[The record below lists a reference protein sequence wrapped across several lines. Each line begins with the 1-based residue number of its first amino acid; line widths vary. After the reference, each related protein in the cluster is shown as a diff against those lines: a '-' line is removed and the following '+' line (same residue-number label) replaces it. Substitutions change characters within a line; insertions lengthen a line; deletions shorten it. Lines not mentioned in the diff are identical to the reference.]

1 MPEYDTHHAGE
12 AHSAAHEVSSI
23 EVAMEDY
30 KALSDSEIEA
40 FFQDLDKDKNGFVD
54 FGELEKKLHE
64 VHEEL
69 APDLK
74 RHHITHPSRRDLE
87 KNESHSRKGD
97 GLHAFLC
104 QLLPECDAKISKED
118 FIVRVRRLRV
128 PSQKQTDSNE
138 QDKGDKEKEREL
150 PMRRRIRAYWAVHG
164 PTILFMTFVVA
175 LTLGFS
181 LWQGLIYFL
190 RQRYRDAYGLGVGFA
205 KLAAGALYPVLFFML
220 LSMSRHFSTFL
231 RRNYI
236 ISRFINWDLSQ
247 EFHIRMSIAGL
258 VLASMHAIAHLSGT
272 LVHGSRASNQEA
284 IAGIQGP
291 DSVSRTYGSYVRS
304 LPGWTGIVALL
315 CFWII
320 SLCSMPFI
328 RGKSYEIFQLGHL
341 LMFPMIGMLCAHGTA
356 MLLQH
361 PMLGYWLAFPTLLVL
376 FERGWR
382 FLRGFMSVPAR
393 VKILDTDAVLL
404 VCKHPSGKDWK
415 YNAGQY
421 ILLQVPD
428 ISFFQW
434 HPFTVSY
441 CKGDVLHVHI
451 KFEGDWTTALK
462 DLSEDRNIR
471 VGIDGP
477 FGAPAQRFYDYSH
490 SIIIGG
496 GIGITPFSAI
506 LADLEDHFTGLC
518 DPWAERRHSHSFS
531 ISHNHSHSRAH
542 SKARDGTSQPGSRP
556 ISRSNSKPPSRR
568 VSRTREGRRITL
580 PPSSEIPTSLSKRQ
594 PPFKHPSPARRVDFH
609 WTVREKNNLLWFS
622 DLLNRTISG
631 AQPLAHNGDL
641 ELNIHTHITAKRK
654 NISTHV
660 FRYLLDSYRTE
671 AAPYSALTGLKQPSH
686 FGRPDFDDIL
696 ERHFEEIVEA
706 GITEKK
712 IGVFVSFFP
721 CVIRLCFLFD
731 LLTFSFQYCGT
742 PVVGE
747 ILSDRCHMLTAK
759 ARDNGLKIKY
769 EFMMEVFG

>member
-1 MPEYDTHHAGE
+1 MPERDTHPSDG
-12 AHSAAHEVSSI
+12 AHSDAYDVSSI
-23 EVAMEDY
+23 EVASEEY
-30 KALSDSEIEA
+30 KVLSDEEIEA

-54 FGELEKKLHE
+54 FEELEKKLQE
-64 VHEEL
+64 VHKEL

-74 RHHITHPSRRDLE
+74 KHHITHPSRRDLE
-87 KNESHSRKGD
+87 KNESHDRKGD

-118 FIVRVRRLRV
+118 FVARVRRLRV
-128 PSQKQTDSNE
+128 PSQKQTDSDE
-138 QDKGDKEKEREL
+138 QDKGDKEKEHEL
-150 PMRRRIRAYWAVHG
+150 PTRRRVRAYWAVHG

-181 LWQGLIYFL
+181 LWQGLTYFL
-190 RQRYRDAYGLGVGFA
+190 GQAYRDAYGLGVGFA

-231 RRNYI
+231 RKNYL
-236 ISRFINWDLSQ
+236 ISRLINWDLSQ
-247 EFHIRMSIAGL
+247 EFHIRMSITGL
-258 VLASMHAIAHLSGT
+258 VLATMHAISHLSGT
-272 LVHGSRASNQEA
+272 LVQGSSASRQEA
-284 IAGIQGP
+284 VARILGP
-291 DSVSRTYGSYVRS
+291 ESVPRTYGSYVRS

-320 SLCSMPFI
+320 SLCSMPLI
-328 RGKSYEIFQLGHL
+328 RNNSYEIFQLGHL

-376 FERGWR
+376 FERVWR
-382 FLRGFMSVPAR
+382 FLRGFMKVPAR
-393 VKILDTDAVLL
+393 VKVLDTDAVLL
-404 VCKHPSGKDWK
+404 TCKHPKGQDWK

-462 DLSEDRNIR
+462 DLPEDRDIR

-506 LADLEDHFTGLC
+506 LADLEDHFTGLS
-518 DPWAERRHSHSFS
+518 DPWAERRRSRSFS
-531 ISHNHSHSRAH
+531 ISRSGSQSRAQ
-542 SKARDGTSQPGSRP
+542 SRVRGSTSRPGSRP
-556 ISRSNSKPPSRR
+556 GSRS
-568 VSRTREGRRITL
+568 VSRPGSNPGSRHVSRVRDGSSITFTADEEM
-580 PPSSEIPTSLSKRQ
+580 PVSPTKEVSG
-594 PPFKHPSPARRVDFH
+594 KHPNPARRVDFH

-622 DLLNRTISG
+622 DLLNRTIDG
-631 AQPLAHNGDL
+631 ARPLAGNGDL
-641 ELNIHTHITAKRK
+641 ELNINTHITAKRK
-654 NISTHV
+654 SISTHV
-660 FRYLLDSYRTE
+660 FRYLLDSYRTD

-696 ERHFEEIVEA
+696 ERHFEDVVAA

-712 IGVFVSFFP
+712 IGVFVSVTPRSDEP
-721 CVIRLCFLFD
+721 CSVFADFVSSIAARL
-731 LLTFSFQYCGT
+731 
-742 PVVGE
+742 
-747 ILSDRCHMLTAK
+747 LSARSCRTAAICSLQK
-759 ARDNGLKIKY
+759 HATG
-769 EFMMEVFG
+769 V

>member
-1 MPEYDTHHAGE
+1 MPDHETHPTADAGAQE
-12 AHSAAHEVSSI
+12 RAGSQDQDHIKEHEHAHEHDIASI
-23 EVAMEDY
+23 EVASDEY
-30 KALSDSEIEA
+30 KVLTDEEIES

-54 FGELEKKLHE
+54 FEELEKKLLE
-64 VHEEL
+64 VHKEL
-69 APDLK
+69 APELK
-74 RHHITHPSRRDLE
+74 KHHITHPERRDLE
-87 KNESHSRKGD
+87 KNEIGDHRQD

-104 QLLPECDAKISKED
+104 QLLPNCDAKISKQD
-118 FIVRVRRLRV
+118 FVARVKKLRI
-128 PSQKQTDSNE
+128 PSQKQTDSDE
-138 QDKGDKEKEREL
+138 QDKGDKEKEHEL
-150 PMRRRIRAYWAVHG
+150 PMRRRVRAYWAVHG

-175 LTLGFS
+175 LQLGFG
-181 LWQGLIYFL
+181 LWQGLKYFL
-190 RQRYRDAYGLGVGFA
+190 GQEYRNAYGLGVGFA
-205 KLAAGALYPVLFFML
+205 KLAAGALYPTLFFML

-231 RRNYI
+231 RRNYL

-258 VLASMHAIAHLSGT
+258 VFATMHAISHLSGT
-272 LVHGSRASNQEA
+272 LVQGSSASRQDA
-284 IAGIQGP
+284 VARILGP
-291 DSVSRTYGSYVRS
+291 ESVPRTYGSYVRS

-315 CFWII
+315 CFWLI
-320 SLCSMPFI
+320 SLLSMPYI
-328 RGKSYEIFQLGHL
+328 RNNNYEIFQLGHL

-361 PMLGYWLAFPTLLVL
+361 PMLGYWLAFPTSLVV
-376 FERGWR
+376 FERVWR
-382 FLRGFMSVPAR
+382 FLRGFMKVPAR
-393 VKILDTDAVLL
+393 VKVLDTDAVLL
-404 VCKHPSGKDWK
+404 TCKHPKGQDWK

-462 DLSEDRNIR
+462 DLPEDRDIR

-506 LADLEDHFTGLC
+506 LADLEDHFTGLS
-518 DPWAERRHSHSFS
+518 DPWAERRRSRSFS
-531 ISHNHSHSRAH
+531 ISRSRSQSRAQ
-542 SKARDGTSQPGSRP
+542 SRVRGSASRPGSRP
-556 ISRSNSKPPSRR
+556 VSRPVSRAVSVSGSRPQSRHVSRSRARDGSS
-568 VSRTREGRRITL
+568 ITFAA
-580 PPSSEIPTSLSKRQ
+580 SSDDDNIKTGTDTPAG
-594 PPFKHPSPARRVDFH
+594 KHPNPDRRVDFH

-622 DLLNRTISG
+622 DLLNRTIDG
-631 AQPLAHNGDL
+631 ARPLASNGNL
-641 ELNIHTHITAKRK
+641 ELNINTHITAKRK

-696 ERHFEEIVEA
+696 ERHFEDVVQA

-712 IGVFVSFFP
+712 IGVFVSFTIISA
-721 CVIRLCFLFD
+721 VILFV
-731 LLTFSFQYCGT
+731 SSY
-742 PVVGE
+742 
-747 ILSDRCHMLTAK
+747 
-759 ARDNGLKIKY
+759 
-769 EFMMEVFG
+769 

>member
-1 MPEYDTHHAGE
+1 MSGMRNDETHPTADAGR
-12 AHSAAHEVSSI
+12 HEHEHDVTSI
-23 EVAMEDY
+23 EVASEVY
-30 KALSDSEIEA
+30 KVLTDDEIEA
-40 FFQDLDKDKNGFVD
+40 FFKDLDKDNNGYVD
-54 FGELEKKLHE
+54 FEELEKKLHH
-64 VHEEL
+64 VHKEL
-69 APDLK
+69 APELK
-74 RHHITHPSRRDLE
+74 KHHITHPERRDLE
-87 KNESHSRKGD
+87 KNEIGDHRGD

-104 QLLPECDAKISKED
+104 QLLPECDAKISKQD
-118 FIVRVRRLRV
+118 FVARVQKLRI
-128 PSQKQTDSNE
+128 PSQKQTDSAE
-138 QDKGDKEKEREL
+138 QDKGDKEKEQEL

-175 LTLGFS
+175 LQLGFG
-181 LWQGLIYFL
+181 LWQGLKYFL
-190 RQRYRDAYGLGVGFA
+190 GREYRDAYGLGVGFA
-205 KLAAGALYPVLFFML
+205 KLAAGALYPTLFFML

-258 VLASMHAIAHLSGT
+258 VLATMHAIAHLSGT
-272 LVHGSRASNQEA
+272 LVQGSSASRQDAVARLHGPGSA
-284 IAGIQGP
+284 P
-291 DSVSRTYGSYVRS
+291 RTYSSYVRS

-315 CFWII
+315 CFWCI
-320 SLCSMPFI
+320 SLFSMPFI
-328 RGKSYEIFQLGHL
+328 RNKSYEIFQLGHL

-376 FERGWR
+376 FERVWR
-382 FLRGFMSVPAR
+382 FLRGFMRVPAR
-393 VKILDTDAVLL
+393 VKVLDTDAVLL
-404 VCKHPSGKDWK
+404 TCKHPKGQDWK

-462 DLSEDRNIR
+462 DLPEDRDIR

-506 LADLEDHFTGLC
+506 LADLEDHFTGLS
-518 DPWAERRHSHSFS
+518 DPWAERRRSRSFS
-531 ISHNHSHSRAH
+531 VSRSRSQSRAQ
-542 SKARDGTSQPGSRP
+542 SRVRGSISRPGSRP
-556 ISRSNSKPPSRR
+556 VSISNSKPGSRR
-568 VSRTREGRRITL
+568 VSRARDGSSITFTA
-580 PPSSEIPTSLSKRQ
+580 SDDEHKTST
-594 PPFKHPSPARRVDFH
+594 PNKHPSPERRVDFH

-622 DLLNRTISG
+622 DLLNRTIEG
-631 AQPLAHNGDL
+631 ARPLATNGNL
-641 ELNIHTHITAKRK
+641 ELNINTHITAKRK

-671 AAPYSALTGLKQPSH
+671 AAPYSALTGLKAPSH

-696 ERHFEEIVEA
+696 ERHFADVVRA
-706 GITEKK
+706 GITDKK
-712 IGVFVSFFP
+712 IGVFVSLSLL
-721 CVIRLCFLFD
+721 CVHVQCLDLRFADSVVLFLV
-731 LLTFSFQYCGT
+731 LRHAHRRRNLVRSLSFAYC
-742 PVVGE
+742 
-747 ILSDRCHMLTAK
+747 
-759 ARDNGLKIKY
+759 
-769 EFMMEVFG
+769 

>member
-1 MPEYDTHHAGE
+1 MSDHETLPTAHAG
-12 AHSAAHEVSSI
+12 AHDVASI
-23 EVAMEDY
+23 EVASDDY
-30 KALSDSEIEA
+30 KVLTDDEIEA
-40 FFQDLDKDKNGFVD
+40 FFKDLDKDNNGYVD
-54 FGELEKKLHE
+54 FEELERKLQE
-64 VHEEL
+64 VHKEL
-69 APDLK
+69 APELK
-74 RHHITHPSRRDLE
+74 KHHITHPERRDLE
-87 KNESHSRKGD
+87 KNESGHDAGD

-104 QLLPECDAKISKED
+104 QLLPECDAKISKQD
-118 FIVRVRRLRV
+118 FVARVKKLRI
-128 PSQKQTDSNE
+128 PSQKQTDSDE
-138 QDKGDKEKEREL
+138 QDKGDKEKEHEL
-150 PMRRRIRAYWAVHG
+150 PMRRRVRAYWAVHG
-164 PTILFMTFVVA
+164 PTIMFMTFVVA
-175 LTLGFS
+175 LQLGFG
-181 LWQGLIYFL
+181 LWQGLKYFL
-190 RQRYRDAYGLGVGFA
+190 GQTYRDAYGLGVGFA
-205 KLAAGALYPVLFFML
+205 KLAAGALYPTLFFML

-258 VLASMHAIAHLSGT
+258 VLATMHAIAHLSGT
-272 LVHGSRASNQEA
+272 LVQGSRPSRQDAVA
-284 IAGIQGP
+284 RVLGP
-291 DSVSRTYGSYVRS
+291 ESVPRTYSSYVRS

-315 CFWII
+315 CFWMI
-320 SLCSMPFI
+320 SLFSMPFL
-328 RGKSYEIFQLGHL
+328 RNNSYEIFQLGHL
-341 LMFPMIGMLCAHGTA
+341 LMFPMIAMLCVHGTA

-376 FERGWR
+376 FERVWR
-382 FLRGFMSVPAR
+382 FLRGFMRVPAR
-393 VKILDTDAVLL
+393 VKVLDTDAVLL
-404 VCKHPSGKDWK
+404 TCKHPKGHDWK

-462 DLSEDRNIR
+462 DLPEDRDIR

-506 LADLEDHFTGLC
+506 LADLEDHFTGLS
-518 DPWAERRHSHSFS
+518 DPWAERRRSRSFS
-531 ISHNHSHSRAH
+531 ISRSRSQSRAH
-542 SKARDGTSQPGSRP
+542 SRVRGSTSRPVSASGSKPGSRH
-556 ISRSNSKPPSRR
+556 
-568 VSRTREGRRITL
+568 VSRTRDDSSITFTA
-580 PPSSEIPTSLSKRQ
+580 SEDDKTGTPG
-594 PPFKHPSPARRVDFH
+594 KHPSPERRVDFH

-622 DLLNRTISG
+622 DLLNRTIDG
-631 AQPLAHNGDL
+631 ARPLAASGNL
-641 ELNIHTHITAKRK
+641 ELNINTHITAKRK

-686 FGRPDFDDIL
+686 FGRPDFDEIL
-696 ERHFEEIVEA
+696 ERHFEDVLQA

-712 IGVFVSFFP
+712 IGVFVSCLVVLLP
-721 CVIRLCFLFD
+721 DLYLQRLTCVFLVLRHAYCWRD
-731 LLTFSFQYCGT
+731 LVRSLPFAYCQGT
-742 PVVGE
+742 
-747 ILSDRCHMLTAK
+747 R
-759 ARDNGLKIKY
+759 
-769 EFMMEVFG
+769 

>member
-1 MPEYDTHHAGE
+1 MPDHETHPTAPAG
-12 AHSAAHEVSSI
+12 AHEHEHDIVSI
-23 EVAMEDY
+23 EVASDDY
-30 KALSDSEIEA
+30 KVLSDDEIEA
-40 FFQDLDKDKNGFVD
+40 FFKDLDKDNNGYVD
-54 FGELEKKLHE
+54 FEELEKKLQE
-64 VHEEL
+64 VHKEL
-69 APDLK
+69 APELK
-74 RHHITHPSRRDLE
+74 KHHITHPARRDLE
-87 KNESHSRKGD
+87 KNESENHAGD

-104 QLLPECDAKISKED
+104 QLLPECDAKISKQD
-118 FIVRVRRLRV
+118 FVARVQKLRI
-128 PSQKQTDSNE
+128 PSQRQTDSDE
-138 QDKGDKEKEREL
+138 QDKGDKEKEQEL
-150 PMRRRIRAYWAVHG
+150 PMRRRVRAYWAVHG

-175 LTLGFS
+175 LQLGFG
-181 LWQGLIYFL
+181 LWQGLKYFL
-190 RQRYRDAYGLGVGFA
+190 GQEYRDAYGLGVGFA
-205 KLAAGALYPVLFFML
+205 KLAAGALYPTLFFML

-258 VLASMHAIAHLSGT
+258 VLATMHAIAHLSGT
-272 LVHGSRASNQEA
+272 LVQGSRASRQDA
-284 IAGIQGP
+284 VARVIGP
-291 DSVSRTYGSYVRS
+291 ESVPRTYGSYVRS
-304 LPGWTGIVALL
+304 LPGWTGITALL
-315 CFWII
+315 CFWLI
-320 SLCSMPFI
+320 SLFSMPFI
-328 RGKSYEIFQLGHL
+328 RNKNYEVFQLGHL

-376 FERGWR
+376 FERVWR
-382 FLRGFMSVPAR
+382 FLRGFMRVPAR
-393 VKILDTDAVLL
+393 VRVLDTDAVLL
-404 VCKHPSGKDWK
+404 TCKHPKGQDWK

-462 DLSEDRNIR
+462 DLPEDRDIR

-506 LADLEDHFTGLC
+506 LADLEDHFTGLS
-518 DPWAERRHSHSFS
+518 DPWAERRRSRSFS
-531 ISHNHSHSRAH
+531 VSRSRSQSRAQ
-542 SKARDGTSQPGSRP
+542 SRVRGSTSRPGSRP
-556 ISRSNSKPPSRR
+556 VSASNSKPGSRH
-568 VSRTREGRRITL
+568 VSRARDN
-580 PPSSEIPTSLSKRQ
+580 SSVTFTASDDENNKTGTPN
-594 PPFKHPSPARRVDFH
+594 KHPSPERRVDFH

-622 DLLNRTISG
+622 DLLNRTIDG
-631 AQPLAHNGDL
+631 ARPLASTGNL
-641 ELNIHTHITAKRK
+641 ELNINTHITAKRK

-671 AAPYSALTGLKQPSH
+671 AAPYSALTGLKAPSH

-696 ERHFEEIVEA
+696 ERHFEDVVAA

-712 IGVFVSFFP
+712 IGVFVSTLSLH
-721 CVIRLCFLFD
+721 VISVWFYWTFD
-731 LLTFSFQYCGT
+731 LLTLCSF
-742 PVVGE
+742 
-747 ILSDRCHMLTAK
+747 
-759 ARDNGLKIKY
+759 
-769 EFMMEVFG
+769 

>member
-1 MPEYDTHHAGE
+1 MPEHNTHPTGE
-12 AHSAAHEVSSI
+12 AYSGAHDVSSI
-23 EVAMEDY
+23 EVASEEY
-30 KALSDSEIEA
+30 KVLSDDEIEA
-40 FFQDLDKDKNGFVD
+40 LFQDLDKDNNGFLD
-54 FGELEKKLHE
+54 FEELEKKLYE

-74 RHHITHPSRRDLE
+74 KHHITHPSRRDLE
-87 KNESHSRKGD
+87 KNESHNRKGD

-104 QLLPECDAKISKED
+104 QLLPECDAKINKED
-118 FIVRVRRLRV
+118 FTARVRRLRI
-128 PSQKQTDSNE
+128 PSQKQTDSDE
-138 QDKGDKEKEREL
+138 QDKGDKEKEQEL
-150 PMRRRIRAYWAVHG
+150 PMRRRVRAYWAVHG

-181 LWQGLIYFL
+181 LWQGLTYFL
-190 RQRYRDAYGLGVGFA
+190 GQRYRDAFGLGVGFA

-231 RRNYI
+231 RRNYL

-258 VLASMHAIAHLSGT
+258 VLATIHAIAHLSGT
-272 LVHGSRASNQEA
+272 LVKGSSASRQA
-284 IAGIQGP
+284 AVALISGP
-291 DSVSRTYGSYVRS
+291 DSVPRSYGSYVRS
-304 LPGWTGIVALL
+304 LPGWTGIVALI
-315 CFWII
+315 CFWLI

-328 RGKSYEIFQLGHL
+328 RNKSYEIFQLGHL

-376 FERGWR
+376 FERIWR
-382 FLRGFMSVPAR
+382 FLRGFMKVPAR

-404 VCKHPSGKDWK
+404 TCKHPKGQDWK

-441 CKGDVLHVHI
+441 CKGDVLQVHI
-451 KFEGDWTTALK
+451 KFEGDWTAALK
-462 DLSEDRNIR
+462 DLPEDRDIR

-477 FGAPAQRFYDYSH
+477 FGAPAQRFYEYSH

-506 LADLEDHFTGLC
+506 LADLEDHFTGLS
-518 DPWAERRHSHSFS
+518 DPWAERRRSRS
-531 ISHNHSHSRAH
+531 ISVRGSRSQSRVRGSTSGPGSRSVSRPG
-542 SKARDGTSQPGSRP
+542 SKPGSRRASRARDGSSITFTTSEETPD
-556 ISRSNSKPPSRR
+556 
-568 VSRTREGRRITL
+568 T
-580 PPSSEIPTSLSKRQ
+580 LSKEISS
-594 PPFKHPSPARRVDFH
+594 KHPNPSRRVDFH

-622 DLLNRTISG
+622 DLLNRTIDG
-631 AQPLAHNGDL
+631 ARPLANNGDL
-641 ELNIHTHITAKRK
+641 ELNINTHITAKRK

-696 ERHFEEIVEA
+696 ERHFENMVEA

-712 IGVFVSFFP
+712 IGVFVSLAFQLLRH
-721 CVIRLCFLFD
+721 RLVY
-731 LLTFSFQYCGT
+731 LLTFS
-742 PVVGE
+742 
-747 ILSDRCHMLTAK
+747 S
-759 ARDNGLKIKY
+759 
-769 EFMMEVFG
+769 